1 MAGVVI
7 RRPISAAEYD
17 RKKWRGSESKVSA
30 RHSSCSAYSV
40 VVPGHFRVSSIQSAI
55 PSGAGVLPGPV
66 AMADATHLPMA
77 TASCDAAL
85 ALHMLHHV
93 TDLAQTVGELS
104 RVVKQGGLV

>member
-1 MAGVVI
+1 
-7 RRPISAAEYD
+7 
-17 RKKWRGSESKVSA
+17 
-30 RHSSCSAYSV
+30 
-40 VVPGHFRVSSIQSAI
+40 
-55 PSGAGVLPGPV
+55 
-66 AMADATHLPMA
+66 MA

>member
-1 MAGVVI
+1 
-7 RRPISAAEYD
+7 
-17 RKKWRGSESKVSA
+17 
-30 RHSSCSAYSV
+30 
-40 VVPGHFRVSSIQSAI
+40 
-55 PSGAGVLPGPV
+55 
-66 AMADATHLPMA
+66 MADATHLPMA